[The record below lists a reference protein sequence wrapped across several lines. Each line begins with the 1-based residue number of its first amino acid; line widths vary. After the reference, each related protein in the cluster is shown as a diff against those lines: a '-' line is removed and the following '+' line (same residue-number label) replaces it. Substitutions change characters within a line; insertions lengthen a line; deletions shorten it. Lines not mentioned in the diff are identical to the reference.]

1 MLYFWY
7 CKNTPK
13 KQIKLKSTDTDLQ
26 HIWQKISVCLND
38 KMKGELARQYYFH
51 GSFSHWKQ
59 SLKKKT
65 ERRKKSHSPK
75 LFTSLASRFR
85 QIVVLLQSLH
95 EQSETG
101 LIYK

>member
-13 KQIKLKSTDTDLQ
+13 KQIKLKSTDSDLQ
-26 HIWQKISVCLND
+26 HIRQKISVCLND

-59 SLKKKT
+59 SLEKKNRKKK
-65 ERRKKSHSPK
+65 EKPLAKALY
-75 LFTSLASRFR
+75 LFGF
-85 QIVVLLQSLH
+85 LL
-95 EQSETG
+95 
-101 LIYK
+101 